1 VTLEKVTTRNRG
13 LDRPVLA
20 FIHTASA
27 GRRELIEFV
36 DAAVR
41 RVEFGVRLT
50 AGDCYRVTVTAL
62 QLGSTQPHANYRS
75 LGTGQTQFK
84 AGLGFDKK
92 TRHLGCMW

>member
-1 VTLEKVTTRNRG
+1 MTLEKLTNHHNRG
-13 LDRPVLA
+13 RLDVLA
-20 FIHTASA
+20 LFDTASTV
-27 GRRELIEFV
+27 RRELIEFV

-62 QLGSTQPHANYRS
+62 QLGSTRPHANYRS

-92 TRHLGCMW
+92 TRHVGCIW